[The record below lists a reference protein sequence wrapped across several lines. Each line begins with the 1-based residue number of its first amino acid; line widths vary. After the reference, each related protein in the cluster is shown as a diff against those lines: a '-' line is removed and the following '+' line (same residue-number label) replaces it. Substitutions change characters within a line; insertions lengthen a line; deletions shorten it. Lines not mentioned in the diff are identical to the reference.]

1 MHVNWPSKFF
11 FNAIFTSPTEFWLEQ
26 FWAEREA
33 SESVRTFASEL
44 VTGVRT
50 HQVELDELITAYARN
65 WTVDRMPVVDR
76 NILRQAMYELLWIPD
91 VPAKVTVDEAL
102 ELAKIF
108 ADDETRRFVNGVLD
122 QLIKHDARLE
132 PKRKRSCSLNRHYSC
147 KLHGVILA
155 HAARPSSSVVVFG
168 SCSGAISWRVCN
180 QGRATDRPGLA
191 RECVP
196 DRLTRADPEP
206 AGI

>member
-1 MHVNWPSKFF
+1 MLHEPNS
-11 FNAIFTSPTEFWLEQ
+11 SPEPRRGYTRHDARELALQILFQCDFHESTEFWLEQ
-26 FWAEREA
+26 FWAQREA
-33 SESVRTFASEL
+33 SESVRTFVSQL

-50 HQVELDELITAYARN
+50 HQVELDGLITSYARN

-132 PKRKRSCSLNRHYSC
+132 PKRSD
-147 KLHGVILA
+147 LA
-155 HAARPSSSVVVFG
+155 H
-168 SCSGAISWRVCN
+168 
-180 QGRATDRPGLA
+180 
-191 RECVP
+191 
-196 DRLTRADPEP
+196 
-206 AGI
+206 